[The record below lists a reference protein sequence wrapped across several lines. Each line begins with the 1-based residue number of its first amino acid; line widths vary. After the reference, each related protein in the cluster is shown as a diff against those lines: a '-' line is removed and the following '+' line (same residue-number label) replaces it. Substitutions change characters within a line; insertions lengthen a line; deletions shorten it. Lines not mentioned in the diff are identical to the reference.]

1 MGFFDKAKEYEALT
15 DPFDEKLMVSIGNS
29 SMSLFMWKKEIREKI
44 KECSDILN
52 EIKNNPLFKKVEELL
67 KENLVVIEKQNLAIL
82 ENQKRIESQVVQ
94 INNYEVKLKELN
106 DKFCYF
112 LNEINNKTTICLID
126 LDKKTNEIKSIAV
139 QDVLNNFNKNLE
151 NFRKE
156 QEEKY
161 LKDLVEVKRKV
172 SEHINKNVNDAI
184 VNAVNQVYQI
194 ANDKLKEAV
203 SNSGYGKAQGNET
216 QKDETENSTVEDD
229 EEFTRPE

>member
-15 DPFDEKLMVSIGNS
+15 DPFDERLMISVGSS

-67 KENLVVIEKQNLAIL
+67 KENMAVIEKQKLAIL
-82 ENQKRIESQVVQ
+82 ENQKRIESQVAQ
-94 INNYEVKLKELN
+94 INDYEVKLKELN
-106 DKFCYF
+106 DKFSYC
-112 LNEINNKTTICLID
+112 LNEINNKTTICLTE

-151 NFRKE
+151 NFKKE

-161 LKDLVEVKRKV
+161 LKDLAEVKKKV
-172 SEHINKNVNDAI
+172 ADFINNNVTTAI
-184 VNAVNQVYQI
+184 KEAVKQIYAI
-194 ANDKLKEAV
+194 ANNELKEAV
-203 SNSGYGKAQGNET
+203 SNSGYGKVQGNET
-216 QKDETENSTVEDD
+216 QKDETENSTIEDD